1 MCCKSA
7 NPKGSLMQL
16 KYVDSS
22 IAHFSLPCP
31 KSKTLTLSMLNEII
45 SKNTI
50 NAKS

>member
-31 KSKTLTLSMLNEII
+31 KSKTLILIVIMLNEII
-45 SKNTI
+45 SK
-50 NAKS
+50 KQYQC